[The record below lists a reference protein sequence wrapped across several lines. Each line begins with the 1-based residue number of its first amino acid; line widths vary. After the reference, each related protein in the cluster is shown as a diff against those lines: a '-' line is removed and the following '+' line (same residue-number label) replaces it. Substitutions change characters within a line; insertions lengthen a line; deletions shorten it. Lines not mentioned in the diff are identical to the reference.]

1 MPDSTPPIL
10 ARREHCPG
18 CQWPATGMLHSEA
31 LDSPAITRYLHRHYQ
46 GRAGRAFAGHDY
58 QLARCDHCSLAFQ
71 VQVPTAALL
80 EEIYDCWLPA
90 TERAVVAAR
99 FGLDDY
105 RYLAEQV
112 EFMLAHFR
120 LPPGELKALDF
131 GFGWAEWTRMAAA
144 YGVDACGAELSQ
156 VRIDYATSI
165 GIRVVDA
172 DALPSQEFHFINTE
186 QVFEHL
192 LEPGRVLRQLAAALR
207 PGGLLKISVPDC
219 ARAIRKLR
227 RAGAFAGLSDE
238 DIMPIAPFEHIN
250 SFTHDSLVVVGREA
264 GLAPLRAS
272 LRALYN
278 SSSGWMEPKAALKA
292 LARPLYRHVYP
303 KTSFVYFVRPG

>member
-1 MPDSTPPIL
+1 
-10 ARREHCPG
+10 
-18 CQWPATGMLHSEA
+18 
-31 LDSPAITRYLHRHYQ
+31 
-46 GRAGRAFAGHDY
+46 
-58 QLARCDHCSLAFQ
+58 
-71 VQVPTAALL
+71 
-80 EEIYDCWLPA
+80 
-90 TERAVVAAR
+90 
-99 FGLDDY
+99 
-105 RYLAEQV
+105 
-112 EFMLAHFR
+112 MLAHFR

-144 YGVDACGAELSQ
+144 YGIDVCGAELSQ
-156 VRIDYATSI
+156 VRIDYAASI

-172 DALPSQEFHFINTE
+172 DALPSREFHFINTE

-219 ARAIRKLR
+219 DRAIRKLR

-250 SFTHDSLVVVGREA
+250 SFTHDSLVAVGREA
-264 GLAPLRAS
+264 GLAPLRPS

-278 SSSGWMEPKAALKA
+278 SSSGWMEPTAALKA

-303 KTSFVYFVRPG
+303 KTSFVYFVQPG